1 MNHSYRKWMARFILA
16 GMLLTASLPAAQ
28 AARVSTLRGGVTPNR
43 ARVVMNLD
51 APLSYTA
58 DRKSVV

>member
-28 AARVSTLRGGVTPNR
+28 AARVSTLR
-43 ARVVMNLD
+43 
-51 APLSYTA
+51 
-58 DRKSVV
+58 